1 MLAVLSLIRVTVCPG
16 LGGFY
21 AINQVKPSQCD
32 PERGAI
38 TTLILPIRK
47 LRLSTLLKA
56 WKHLDPHPCDIKTLR
71 FLHTQSRTNNN
82 HNGDESKI
90 FVLEATWHGPVC
102 MTSRRDLTTKQQ
114 QQWSSHSD
122 L

>member
-82 HNGDESKI
+82 HNGDESKNNI
-90 FVLEATWHGPVC
+90 ETIVRLGQSLE
-102 MTSRRDLTTKQQ
+102 
-114 QQWSSHSD
+114 
-122 L
+122 